1 MKPLAVLIPERI
13 DIEEI
18 VNVNSS
24 LFDEDYL
31 RYLINTIVIKQG
43 RMIENQQLENENNLS
58 ERQYYS
64 TSEKYVKIES
74 LKKGSQYQKH
84 KQLCEYLC
92 QDNVVVNRSRTRTK
106 LVSVFERILYIPEK
120 NSFEYRIG
128 AYYRKSKLKIEFI
141 QDQQI
146 IKAIKGNESKCD
158 SELKRGHYKFFQKYF
173 DQNKLQI
180 DLQKAV
186 ELCELRHEG
195 HKQYD
200 KYVKEM
206 TQITNIYNGIYRLTF
221 KKNSLGRIYTNLTQ
235 LPKVYRRFVSYN
247 DKKLSEMD
255 ISNSVIFFMGILL
268 DNILDKDSIKELF
281 NKDIYNNILNGES
294 SFLLLMF
301 YKSFES
307 LSQREVKLIQQLGRN
322 GTFYDEFVFLFDR
335 YFTFEEM
342 RDLYEED
349 NEDNYVG
356 TDKQKR
362 KISKKQLL
370 AMLFAKP
377 TQYLKEQEVFKI
389 KFPELLDSINK
400 FKDEVGHEKLS
411 YLLFQIEACFVL
423 DVVARTFNK
432 KNYRNAPVF
441 TLHDC
446 LITTSDYVDDLQQ
459 VFNECFSQYLG
470 CFPKTEIE
478 EW

>member
-1 MKPLAVLIPERI
+1 MKPFAVLIPERI
-13 DIEEI
+13 DIEGI
-18 VNVNSS
+18 VNVNPS
-24 LFDEDYL
+24 LFEEDYL
-31 RYLINTIVIKQG
+31 RYLINMIVIKQG
-43 RMIENQQLENENNLS
+43 RMIENHELEMELVFDKKPYYGCS
-58 ERQYYS
+58 ER
-64 TSEKYVKIES
+64 YVKIES
-74 LKKGSQYQKH
+74 LKKGTQYPKH
-84 KQLCEYLC
+84 KKLCEYLC
-92 QDNVVVNRSRTRTK
+92 RDSVMVNRSRTTTK
-106 LVSVFERILYIPEK
+106 LVSIFERIPYIPEK

-173 DQNKLQI
+173 DQNRLQI
-180 DLQKAV
+180 DLPKAV

-206 TQITNIYNGIYRLTF
+206 TQITNLYNGIYRLTF

-255 ISNSVIFFMGILL
+255 VSNSVIFFMGILL
-268 DNILDKDSIKELF
+268 ENILDKDSIKELF

-301 YKSFES
+301 YKSFEN
-307 LSQREVKLIQQLGRN
+307 LSQREVQLIQQLGRN
-322 GTFYDEFVFLFDR
+322 GTFYDEFVFLFDE

-349 NEDNYVG
+349 NEDSYVG

-377 TQYLKEQEVFKI
+377 IQYLKEQEVFKM
-389 KFPELLDSINK
+389 KFPELLDRINK

-423 DVVARTFNK
+423 DVVGRIFNK
-432 KNYRNAPVF
+432 ENYRNAPVF
-441 TLHDC
+441 TLHYC
-446 LITTSDYVDDLQQ
+446 LITTSDYVDKLEQ
-459 VFNECFSQYLG
+459 VFNESFIEYFD
-470 CFPKTEIE
+470 CFPKTEIK

>member
-1 MKPLAVLIPERI
+1 MKPFAVLIPERI
-13 DIEEI
+13 DIEGI
-18 VNVNSS
+18 INVNPS
-24 LFDEDYL
+24 LFEEDYL
-31 RYLINTIVIKQG
+31 RYLINMIVIKQG
-43 RMIENQQLENENNLS
+43 RMIENHEFQIESYFEKKPYYGSS
-58 ERQYYS
+58 ER
-64 TSEKYVKIES
+64 YVKIES

-92 QDNVVVNRSRTRTK
+92 QDNVMVNRSRTRTK

-180 DLQKAV
+180 DLPKAV

-206 TQITNIYNGIYRLTF
+206 TQITNLYNGIYRLTF

-235 LPKVYRRFVSYN
+235 LPKAYRRFVSYN

-255 ISNSVIFFMGILL
+255 VSNSVIFFMGILL
-268 DNILDKDSIKELF
+268 DNILDKDSIEELF

-307 LSQREVKLIQQLGRN
+307 LSEREVQLIQQLGRN
-322 GTFYDEFVFLFDR
+322 GTFYDEFVFLFDE

-349 NEDNYVG
+349 NEDSYLG
-356 TDKQKR
+356 IDKQKR

-377 TQYLKEQEVFKI
+377 TQYLKEQEVFKM
-389 KFPELLDSINK
+389 KFPELLDSINSSK
-400 FKDEVGHEKLS
+400 MRLGTKNSHIFFFRLKPV
-411 YLLFQIEACFVL
+411 LFWML
-423 DVVARTFNK
+423 
-432 KNYRNAPVF
+432 
-441 TLHDC
+441 
-446 LITTSDYVDDLQQ
+446 
-459 VFNECFSQYLG
+459 
-470 CFPKTEIE
+470 
-478 EW
+478 